1 MNVVVVRHH
10 PTGGLFCSPYF
21 LLSLFMILL
30 SLSGKCRICIFF
42 LSIPLYEHLDISPA
56 ITAESL
62 PLHIASDR
70 LEWGIVGFRVYVAK
84 H

>member
-10 PTGGLFCSPYF
+10 VEFVF
-21 LLSLFMILL
+21 
-30 SLSGKCRICIFF
+30 FF